1 MRVESWNPNIAD
13 QTFENVAVSRLLSAA
28 YVVKDA
34 TVRKLRSRI
43 GEGKTTGISRPVY
56 KTGKYAN
63 QPWTARDFG
72 QLLRSVRV
80 TKKETKTGKALWRK
94 RNVRIYAGNYLAY
107 YADIFEFSKPFMR
120 PALASSLSEVKEII
134 GAK

>member
-134 GAK
+134 GAR